1 MNNRETHCL
10 LIHIRLDQKEMNEK
24 YKENNNN
31 NINKFICS
39 GPTTNYTSINSKL
52 SMQSTP

>member
-10 LIHIRLDQKEMNEK
+10 LIHIHLDQKEMNEK